1 MAQPKVLKLR
11 EYFVYFPISE
21 LHGWVK
27 RPAVQPQTIY
37 SEIPKERSI
46 PMATETKKTAWIDTG
61 NRIISFRSLENAMV
75 YCDEEAA
82 FWRRLLTLMHRGYK
96 VT

>member
-1 MAQPKVLKLR
+1 MAK
-11 EYFVYFPISE
+11 
-21 LHGWVK
+21 
-27 RPAVQPQTIY
+27 
-37 SEIPKERSI
+37 EI
-46 PMATETKKTAWIDTG
+46 KKTAWIDTG
-61 NRIISFRSLENAMV
+61 NRIISFRSLETAMV

>member
-1 MAQPKVLKLR
+1 
-11 EYFVYFPISE
+11 
-21 LHGWVK
+21 
-27 RPAVQPQTIY
+27 
-37 SEIPKERSI
+37 
-46 PMATETKKTAWIDTG
+46 MATEIKKTAWIDTG

-82 FWRRLLTLMHRGYK
+82 FWRRLLTLMHCGYK